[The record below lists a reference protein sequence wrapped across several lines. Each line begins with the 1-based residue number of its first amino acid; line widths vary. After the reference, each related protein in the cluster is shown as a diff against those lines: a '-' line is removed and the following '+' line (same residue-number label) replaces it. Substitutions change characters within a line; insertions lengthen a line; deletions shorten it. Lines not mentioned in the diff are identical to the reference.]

1 MLIFENKSA
10 MDLWADGAPAVVF
23 GTCDERGKQWQGKLI
38 WWCEWCRLADEIAL
52 KSTLGKRFCH
62 TADRNPI
69 SAKISTSALNM
80 TFIIVLPILG
90 YLLYRLVLYPRF
102 FSPLRH
108 IPGPP
113 LGYPITGQFGAI
125 LRGEAGIPQREWVKQ
140 YGPVV
145 RVVGPVGVE
154 RLIFMNPE
162 AIHKIL
168 VGDWVE
174 YPRVCFF
181 SYFVA

>member
-1 MLIFENKSA
+1 
-10 MDLWADGAPAVVF
+10 
-23 GTCDERGKQWQGKLI
+23 
-38 WWCEWCRLADEIAL
+38 
-52 KSTLGKRFCH
+52 
-62 TADRNPI
+62 
-69 SAKISTSALNM
+69 M

-113 LGYPITGQFGAI
+113 LGHPITGQFGAI

-145 RVVGPVGVE
+145 RVVGPVGIE
-154 RLIFMNPE
+154 RLIFMTPE

-168 VGDWVE
+168 VSDWVE
-174 YPRVCFF
+174 YPRVRLISFPYSFLTLHSLHSCAK
-181 SYFVA
+181 SWPWSQATVSSPSKA